1 MTFAKAVLIL
11 DAWKT
16 LFSPSSSSML
26 SSGMLENCIQKA
38 GKSRGNG
45 FTCWA
50 SFEQAAISS
59 WSFSSSLATAFHFVP
74 LQHCGC
80 VPSALPTTFQAA
92 MVTFSHVSITTM
104 FVNRLFVAMD
114 TARPA
119 EPRAVWASQKLE
131 LSYSFE
137 PLSEGALSGGIDFK

>member
-1 MTFAKAVLIL
+1 MDSLAEPRLNRLPSPPGHFLPHWL
-11 DAWKT
+11 QLFT
-16 LFSPSSSSML
+16 LFRFS
-26 SSGMLENCIQKA
+26 
-38 GKSRGNG
+38 
-45 FTCWA
+45 T
-50 SFEQAAISS
+50 AAV
-59 WSFSSSLATAFHFVP
+59 SLLPFQPHFR
-74 LQHCGC
+74 L
-80 VPSALPTTFQAA
+80 LWLLF
-92 MVTFSHVSITTM
+92 HVSITTM